1 MIKVD
6 WIDGEC
12 NECGDPVKTVYGHEE
27 TCKACK
33 HIQALI
39 RIAYVLEQRLG
50 WD

>member
-1 MIKVD
+1 MLTIN

-12 NECGDPVKTVYGHEE
+12 TECGDPVKTIIGHHE

-33 HIQALI
+33 HIQVLE

>member
-1 MIKVD
+1 MIKIN
-6 WIDGEC
+6 WIKGEC
-12 NECGDPVKTVYGHEE
+12 NECGDLVNTIIGHHE

-33 HIQALI
+33 HIAVLE